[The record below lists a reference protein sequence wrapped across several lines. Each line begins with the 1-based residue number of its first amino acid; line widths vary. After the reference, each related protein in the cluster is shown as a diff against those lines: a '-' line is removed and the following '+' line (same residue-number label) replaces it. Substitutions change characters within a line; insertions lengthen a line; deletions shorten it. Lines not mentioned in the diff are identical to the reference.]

1 MGLENST
8 ATLKNSLV
16 LSNKVKH
23 ASILYLATLPWYL
36 AKREENLFPQR
47 DLNKTNDSGFIH
59 NDPKF
64 RVAHMSI
71 NRGT

>member
-1 MGLENST
+1 MGLENSA
-8 ATLKNSLV
+8 ATLKNPLV

-23 ASILYLATLPWYL
+23 ASILYLAILPWYL
-36 AKREENLFPQR
+36 AKRDENLFPQR
-47 DLNKTNDSGFIH
+47 DLNKTNYSGFIH

-71 NRGT
+71 NRGM